1 MKKQNLEIF
10 KEQIRE
16 DIKTLQEQWGHLDNN
31 IHEDSYAFNYWILS
45 RIYSIDEEIIHSYI
59 TEYKDKGVDCY
70 VHFEENK

>member
-31 IHEDSYAFNYWILS
+31 IHEDSYSFN
-45 RIYSIDEEIIHSYI
+45 
-59 TEYKDKGVDCY
+59 
-70 VHFEENK
+70 